1 MKSYQLQKGVGL
13 VEVLV
18 SLLVIAVGALG
29 ILGMQTQ
36 ALKVAQETY
45 YFNQANVAVNDLY
58 ERLRS
63 NQRYAIEHSAYQTD
77 YGKHLQSEE
86 NSEVKSCKNSKCS
99 TQELA
104 AWDLSQFKHNLQT
117 NLIAE
122 ADAKIVMTEAKV
134 GTSLS
139 TKVTVSIRY
148 PLTREFSTTG
158 RDNYEY
164 FTFETRI

>member
-86 NSEVKSCKNSKCS
+86 NAEVKAVGGAPA
-99 TQELA
+99 LA
-104 AWDLSQFKHNLQT
+104 LVRAYVHDNDHDHAGKGLG
-117 NLIAE
+117 
-122 ADAKIVMTEAKV
+122 VKV
-134 GTSLS
+134 GVGVDT
-139 TKVTVSIRY
+139 IM
-148 PLTREFSTTG
+148 G
-158 RDNYEY
+158 
-164 FTFETRI
+164 